1 MFVVNDGLETYTID
15 QDTGA
20 LTFSEA
26 TSLAGSSRPG
36 ESIFITPDGSR
47 LICTDLDSGIYIA
60 DINDATG
67 ALTLVPTA
75 PQNVVGFIASVE
87 INRAGDRLYV
97 YEDPHIYGYSIT
109 AAGELTALPNMP
121 YNNAGSQFYSMR
133 IDEYDQFLFAMSVS
147 GDQVHVFEIL
157 DDGSLQEHI
166 ESPIANA
173 NPAGVPVQLITV
185 P

>member
-1 MFVVNDGLETYTID
+1 LPAFATLIWTA
-15 QDTGA
+15 A
-20 LTFSEA
+20 LAAALSVGK
-26 TSLAGSSRPG
+26 LASRKARFARLPKLSSRFLNCLQAGTSAP
-36 ESIFITPDGSR
+36 
-47 LICTDLDSGIYIA
+47 
-60 DINDATG
+60 TG